1 LIGHEFT
8 LLDVTGSLRAMLA
21 FGVVLL
27 VPGHCV
33 GWATNLLGFRQR
45 AAVQQL
51 SWSVAISFAV
61 SPIAAV
67 MLGKYGSAGL
77 GWWMAMA
84 YVAVSLVLS
93 YRTLRQGKDHWF
105 RWSRVAGLVL
115 AIVWVAFVLLELV
128 DVQVGR
134 HLGLSVTVFDHSLR
148 TAFVDAVMRT
158 GVPPANPLFWPGHAV
173 AMRYYY
179 FWYVLTAAVAKLA
192 GVTARQAMIAS
203 VVWAGFGLAAIVGL
217 YCRHFLASVEDTRGR
232 WPRRAIALGLLA
244 VTGLDV
250 LPAVVKAAIHMPADG
265 DMEWWSSDQVTSW
278 MDSLLW
284 VPHHI
289 AGLVCCLFGF
299 LLVWMSKGPGIWQRC
314 WCGLIAGIAFA
325 SAFGLSTWVAV
336 AFAMAMLAWLLWV
349 LAWETESR
357 SRLPV
362 LIGAGLVATLV
373 LVPYL
378 QELRGAPA
386 DASVAGSASHLLRF
400 GIRRIIDRDA
410 LLSVPWIAGWA
421 QVHPRLEDSVVGL
434 VLLVPGYFAELGFFG
449 LVLVVALRA
458 MRRSAVDESIRTAI
472 FLAGV
477 VLLAATF
484 LRSALVDNNDF
495 GFRSILISQFFL
507 LLLAVRWCE
516 GGFGATGRS
525 LRVAMVTMLWI
536 GVAGTVYQAAG
547 LRLYLPV
554 QDRGAN
560 PDFYGLSERALA
572 LRLGFEEMD
581 RVVPKEAVV
590 QYDTPGSGEF
600 VRYATILELR
610 RQMASGSPGCGVPFG
625 GNASE
630 CDGVEQGIA
639 RLYTP
644 GLSVAQARESCGSL
658 GIGYLVATRWD
669 QVWNDSGGWVWELP
683 AAVST
688 GDVRVVAC
696 TEGAK

>member
-1 LIGHEFT
+1 MIGHEFT
-8 LLDVTGSLRAMLA
+8 LLDVAGSLRAAVA
-21 FGVVLL
+21 FVVVLL
-27 VPGHCV
+27 VPGQCV

-45 AAVQQL
+45 GAGEQL
-51 SWSVAISFAV
+51 SWSVVISFSV

-67 MLGKYGSAGL
+67 ILGNYGSASL
-77 GWWMAMA
+77 GWWMVMA
-84 YVAVSLVLS
+84 CVAASTVLS
-93 YRTLRQGKDHWF
+93 YRTLRQDKNLWF
-105 RWSRVAGLVL
+105 RWSRAAGLVL
-115 AIVWVAFVLLELV
+115 GIVWVTFVLLELV

-192 GVTARQAMIAS
+192 GATARQAMIAS
-203 VVWAGFGLAAIVGL
+203 VVWAGFGLAAIAGL
-217 YCRHFLASVEDTRGR
+217 YCRHFLAAIKDTRR
-232 WPRRAIALGLLA
+232 LWPRLAVALGLFA

-299 LLVWMSKGPGIWQRC
+299 LLVWMSKGLGAWQRR
-314 WCGLIAGIAFA
+314 WCGLIAGVAFA
-325 SAFGLSTWVAV
+325 SAFGLSTWIAV
-336 AFAMAMLAWLLWV
+336 AFAMAMSAWMLWV
-349 LAWETESR
+349 LAWETESH

-362 LIGAGLVATLV
+362 LLGAGLVATVV

-386 DASVAGSASHLLRF
+386 DGSIAGSASHLLRF
-400 GIRRIIDRDA
+400 GIRRTIDRDA

-421 QVHPRLEDSVVGL
+421 QAHPRLEDSVVGL
-434 VLLVPGYFAELGFFG
+434 VLLVPGYFVELGFFG
-449 LVLVVALRA
+449 LVFVVALRA
-458 MRRSAVDESIRTAI
+458 MRRSALDESTRTSI

-477 VLLAATF
+477 VLLFATF
-484 LRSALVDNNDF
+484 LRSTIVDNNDF

-507 LLLAVRWCE
+507 LLLAVQWFE
-516 GGFGATGRS
+516 GGFGVTGRS
-525 LRVAMVTMLWI
+525 LRVAMVAMLWI
-536 GVAGTVYQAAG
+536 GVAGTVYQAVG
-547 LRLYLPV
+547 LRLYLPI

-560 PDFYGLSERALA
+560 PDFHGLSERALA
-572 LRLGFEEMD
+572 LRLGFDEMD
-581 RVVPKEAVV
+581 RVVPKDAVV

-610 RQMASGSPGCGVPFG
+610 RQMGSGSPGCGVAFG
-625 GNASE
+625 GDASK
-630 CDGVEQGIA
+630 CVVIEQGIA

-644 GLSVAQARESCGSL
+644 GLSAAQAREVCGSL

-669 QVWNDSGGWVWELP
+669 RVWSDSRGWVWALP
-683 AAVST
+683 PEVDT
-688 GDVRVVAC
+688 GDLRVVAC
-696 TEGAK
+696 GGGAR